1 LRKNDLRFVFDTN
14 VVVSAALLAA
24 SVPRQAFD
32 KALDEGTI
40 LISLPVLLELAE
52 VLSREKLNKYLLEEE
67 RMRFLV
73 ALLKE
78 AELVEITEAVA
89 DCRDAKDNKFL
100 ELAVSGKADYIVSGD
115 EDLLVLNPSREIPI
129 LTPRE
134 FLSNISEQGI

>member
-1 LRKNDLRFVFDTN
+1 LRYVFDTN
-14 VVVSAALLAA
+14 VVVSAALLAG

-32 KALDEGTI
+32 KALDAGKI
-40 LISLPVLLELAE
+40 LISVPALLELAE
-52 VLSREKLNKYLLEEE
+52 VLSRKKLNRYLLEEE

-78 AELVEITEAVA
+78 AELVEIIQAIT

-100 ELAVSGKADYIVSGD
+100 ELAVSGKAECIVSGD
-115 EDLLVLNPSREIPI
+115 EDLLILNPFRGIPI

-134 FLSNISEQGI
+134 FLSGSSR

>member
-1 LRKNDLRFVFDTN
+1 MRLVLDTN
-14 VVVSAALLAA
+14 VIVSAALLAG

-40 LISLPVLLELAE
+40 LISGPVVLELAE
-52 VLSREKLNKYLLEEE
+52 VLCREKLNKYLLEED

-78 AELVEITEAVA
+78 TELVEVTETVTE
-89 DCRDAKDNKFL
+89 CRDIKDNKFL
-100 ELAVSGKADYIVSGD
+100 ELALSGKADYVVSGD
-115 EDLLVLNPSREIPI
+115 QDLLVLSPFRGIPV

-134 FLSNISEQGI
+134 FLNISP

>member
-1 LRKNDLRFVFDTN
+1 VFDTN
-14 VVVSAALLAA
+14 VIVSAALIAG

-40 LISLPVLLELAE
+40 LISASALLELAE
-52 VLSREKLNKYLLEEE
+52 VLSRPKLNKYLTEEQ

-78 AELVEITEAVA
+78 TELVEITETVT

-100 ELAVSGKADYIVSGD
+100 ELAVCGRADYIVSGD
-115 EDLLVLNPSREIPI
+115 EDLNVLNPFRGTPV

-134 FLSNISEQGI
+134 FLSLVS

>member
-1 LRKNDLRFVFDTN
+1 MRCVLDTN
-14 VVVSAALLAA
+14 VIVSAALLAG

-32 KALDEGTI
+32 KALNEGTI
-40 LISLPVLLELAE
+40 LISAPVLLGLAE
-52 VLSREKLNKYLLEEE
+52 VLSRRELNKYLLEEE

-78 AELVEITEAVA
+78 TELIEIAEAVH

-100 ELAVSGKADYIVSGD
+100 ELAVNGRADYVVSGD
-115 EDLLVLNPSREIPI
+115 TDLLVLNPFRGIPI

-134 FLSNISEQGI
+134 FVRRVS

>member
-1 LRKNDLRFVFDTN
+1 MRLVFDTN
-14 VVVSAALLAA
+14 VIGSAALLAG

-40 LISLPVLLELAE
+40 LISVSVLLELAE
-52 VLSREKLNKYLLEEE
+52 VLSRKKLNKYLLEEE

-78 AELVEITEAVA
+78 TELIEVTVAIT
-89 DCRDAKDNKFL
+89 DCRNVKDNKFL
-100 ELAVSGKADYIVSGD
+100 ELAATGRADYIISGD
-115 EDLLVLNPSREIPI
+115 QDLLVLNPFRGIPI

-134 FLSNISEQGI
+134 FLSGVS